1 MDLAAWGRK
10 EATMRKLIVAAIAAI
25 CVHLG
30 ADAAFA
36 PKVVAVPDS
45 GGTVEQ
51 EYRRNTNPD
60 LLEVTAIPSPGY
72 SFAGWY
78 TDETCTAQLSGSG
91 SSHYLSNPLPLE
103 ADAKNLKVY
112 ARFDKNDG
120 DNLIPAGGWPSW
132 VEGTWT
138 GSFVNVVPADDGTS
152 EVLKGSYSLT
162 LTSTGSR
169 EKYVFKYAF
178 ADEEIDESTDDIR
191 GWKIVAA
198 SSCHVVATGWCWDDE
213 EEDRFDV
220 TYVFRDATCTCNEGK
235 SSFKM
240 RLRNGDDTVEGTL
253 TKAPVAPKAVAV
265 PEAGGTVEQ
274 EHGQDSTSNRIEMTA
289 IPSPG
294 YSFAG
299 WYTDEACTVQLPDSD
314 SSQYQSNPF
323 TLENGAHDYTVYAKF
338 DKKAKTDNAYNLI
351 PAGGWPSWIEGIWMG
366 SIVNVVPEDDGNSEV
381 FKGSYSLTL
390 TSTGS
395 REKYVFDDGEIDE
408 SANDI
413 RGWKIVA
420 TSSCHVVATG
430 WCWDDEEKDK
440 FDVTYVFRD
449 TTCTCNGGKSSF
461 RMQLRNGDDTVE
473 GTLTKTAY
481 GPFAPGAKVSM
492 VLPSL
497 VGYTAKGLPAGLK
510 FNQKTG
516 TISGVATK
524 PTGDTGVTVTFTKK
538 GAPTLA
544 TQFVVGPFPNL
555 FVEVEGEG
563 KVTGAG
569 TYTAGKKVTLKATAA
584 KGYVFAGWS
593 TRSGEW
599 EQLVGNVDYRSPSC
613 TVVVGE
619 SDEAF
624 IARFEPEDSDYADIS
639 VNWYSVKS
647 EYAKGAEI
655 APIYVNVNSLSLPT
669 VKVEG
674 LPPGLKFTAK
684 AIDVKATKTTPAAHY
699 DANTVYG
706 TPTKSG
712 VYRAT
717 FTVTTAGRKTA
728 TTETEI
734 IVIDRAAGENILRV
748 YDTSDWGTGCGKV
761 TGAGTYVAG
770 KKVTLKA
777 TAAKGYAFAGWMN
790 VDLEQDGV
798 DYRSPSLPYVMPDHD
813 ETIYARFVSSWED
826 SNIGLYVRG
835 IDMASNGENSE
846 FYTSGKV
853 EMELDVQ
860 SYSLPKVVISGLPTG
875 VKFDAKENRISGT
888 ISKAGTYTVT
898 AKLANASVKKDQT
911 FRIVVDN
918 LTGANDRLLVRDAE
932 GNEVALLNSRGDKYM
947 MSVGVKEFNLPVLNA
962 VNVGDT
968 VTLAGLPSGLKYNA
982 KTGKIEGIA
991 TKTGAY
997 TVSATVKSGAASYVS
1012 TFTVDV
1018 KALPAWAVGTFAGV
1032 GYCDIPGYDF
1042 NEDNLY
1048 GTVTI
1053 GADGK
1058 VSGKFLF
1065 DTDDERLLTATF
1077 SAPALTGWDGY
1088 DTGDGLGYIDVTLD
1102 FKDGKEVVESR
1113 TCRFFLHGEN
1123 GDGIGSIIWEFEDG
1137 GVCIELHQNIWKVK
1151 GFKPLPVF
1159 AEKKTV
1165 VTKTLDI
1172 TGSDGTV
1179 GTSTL
1184 TLAID
1189 ANGAVS
1195 ATLVEKGVERG
1206 KPFHDKYAFKGD
1218 LTIDWI
1224 ESWDGGI
1231 SFCSAKIPFVIG
1243 TTAVMRVDMKM
1254 YNGEDG
1260 KIHAENCEITS
1271 DFAARG
1277 NGE

>member
-78 TDETCTAQLSGSG
+78 TDETCTTQLSGSG

-152 EVLKGSYSLT
+152 EVFKGSYSLT

-169 EKYVFKYAF
+169 EKYAF
-178 ADEEIDESTDDIR
+178 DDGEIDESTDDIR

-220 TYVFRDATCTCNEGK
+220 TYVFRDATCTCNEGT

-717 FTVTTAGRKTA
+717 FTVTTAGKKTA
-728 TTETEI
+728 KEEDVFV
-734 IVIDRAAGENILRV
+734 VIDRAAGENILYV
-748 YDTSDWGTGCGKV
+748 DCEGYGTSEGNKV
-761 TGAGTYVAG
+761 TGAGTYTAG

-777 TAAKGYAFAGWMN
+777 TAAKGYAFAGWGN
-790 VDLEQDGV
+790 LNLEQDGV
-798 DYRSPSLPYVMPDHD
+798 AYRSPSLSYVMPDYD
-813 ETIYARFVSSWED
+813 VFVRPKFVSSLED

-991 TKTGAY
+991 TKAGAY
-997 TVSATVKSGAASYVS
+997 TVSVTVRSGAASYVS
-1012 TFTVDV
+1012 TFSVDV
-1018 KALPAWAVGTFAGV
+1018 KALPTWAVGTFAGV
-1032 GYCDIPGYDF
+1032 GACEIPGYDF

-1243 TTAVMRVDMKM
+1243 TTAVMRVDMEM
-1254 YNGEDG
+1254 YTGVDG
-1260 KIHAENCEITS
+1260 KIHAEGCIITS